1 MTNDGAPRAIKK
13 LKSFFAP
20 LISVN
25 SDDKAQAYERE
36 ALPFLDDIFRVAAR
50 MVGSRTEAEDLV
62 QEVFMQAW
70 KSFHH
75 FELGTNC
82 RAWLFR
88 ILFHKLNHHRRKS
101 LPWKRFKDDEANL
114 EQLPDPQPAFS
125 EHLSDKEI
133 LLALERLPACYR
145 EVVLLTD
152 VHEFSYK
159 ETADI
164 LRVPLGTVMSRL
176 SRGRKLLRHALADV
190 AAAYGILEGKESV
203 EN

>member
-1 MTNDGAPRAIKK
+1 MKR
-13 LKSFFAP
+13 
-20 LISVN
+20 ISNN
-25 SDDKAQAYERE
+25 SPTRSPPSAK
-36 ALPFLDDIFRVAAR
+36 
-50 MVGSRTEAEDLV
+50 
-62 QEVFMQAW
+62 
-70 KSFHH
+70 
-75 FELGTNC
+75 
-82 RAWLFR
+82 
-88 ILFHKLNHHRRKS
+88 
-101 LPWKRFKDDEANL
+101 
-114 EQLPDPQPAFS
+114 
-125 EHLSDKEI
+125 HLSDKES

-164 LRVPLGTVMSRL
+164 LCVPLGTVMSRL